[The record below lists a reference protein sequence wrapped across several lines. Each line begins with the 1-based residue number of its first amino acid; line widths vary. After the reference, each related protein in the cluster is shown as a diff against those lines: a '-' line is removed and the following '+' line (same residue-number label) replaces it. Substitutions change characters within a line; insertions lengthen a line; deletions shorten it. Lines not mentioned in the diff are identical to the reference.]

1 MKRTIHASQ
10 QLDKY
15 IEQEKQKGKSPSTV
29 VNELFDEYVKLKT
42 KQIIAKSSS
51 QQVAT
56 LFVMHLRGIRGTIN
70 NGVSCGNSS
79 CSSRGHDYY
88 SF

>member
-1 MKRTIHASQ
+1 MKRTIHTST
-10 QLDKY
+10 QLDEY

-51 QQVAT
+51 Q
-56 LFVMHLRGIRGTIN
+56 
-70 NGVSCGNSS
+70 
-79 CSSRGHDYY
+79 
-88 SF
+88 